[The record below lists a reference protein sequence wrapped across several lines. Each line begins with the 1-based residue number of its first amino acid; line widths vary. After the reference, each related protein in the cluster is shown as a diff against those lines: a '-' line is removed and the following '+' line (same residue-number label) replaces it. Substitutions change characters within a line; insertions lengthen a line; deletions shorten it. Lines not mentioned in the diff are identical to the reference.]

1 MSTSYD
7 NYIHSL
13 LEPNELL
20 IRGKYKRESS
30 TLATTIIEILEY
42 KVRICEQEFRQKEI
56 EWQQYL
62 SQKAENNI

>member
-13 LEPNELL
+13 LEPNEIL
-20 IRGKYKRESS
+20 RTGKYKRENS
-30 TLATTIIEILEY
+30 TLAATIIDIKEY
-42 KVRICEQEFRQKEI
+42 KEKIGEEVFRQKEI

-62 SQKAENNI
+62 SQKETNNF